1 MMLIE
6 LLDAREVSVQD
17 LHDQLR
23 EEGHRHTI
31 DYLCRSILGA
41 RDMKKG
47 DLLRHILEVLDA
59 SYEES
64 APICL
69 EYLSGGARRAS

>member
-6 LLDAREVSVQD
+6 YLYEREVSVQD

-23 EEGHRHTI
+23 EAGHRHSI
-31 DYLCRSILGA
+31 DHLCRNILGA
-41 RDMKKG
+41 RDM
-47 DLLRHILEVLDA
+47 DRQLLRHILEVLDA

-64 APICL
+64 AEMCL
-69 EYLSGGARRAS
+69 EYLRGGARRA